1 LRCAWQRLAVTRDP
15 LGGVITIKVG
25 GAALRQPE
33 ALDRIA
39 DAITRA
45 SRVAPLLLV
54 PGGGVFADEVRAAE
68 KVEGLSPSEAH
79 WRAVRAME
87 SLGELLVKAIPPA
100 CSVSSV
106 SALQMALQHA
116 QVPVLAPFDWLQ
128 ATDPLPH
135 SWDVTSD
142 SIAAWVAGQIGSP
155 LLVLIKPVGGPLE
168 RLVDAHFFQ
177 VLPAGVEATILAEP
191 EVSELEQLLRARLA
205 GRTHSPHQSRRELR

>member
-1 LRCAWQRLAVTRDP
+1 VTRDP
-15 LGGVITIKVG
+15 IGGVITIKVG

-68 KVEGLSPSEAH
+68 KVEGLSASEAH

-135 SWDVTSD
+135 S
-142 SIAAWVAGQIGSP
+142 
-155 LLVLIKPVGGPLE
+155 
-168 RLVDAHFFQ
+168 
-177 VLPAGVEATILAEP
+177 
-191 EVSELEQLLRARLA
+191 
-205 GRTHSPHQSRRELR
+205 